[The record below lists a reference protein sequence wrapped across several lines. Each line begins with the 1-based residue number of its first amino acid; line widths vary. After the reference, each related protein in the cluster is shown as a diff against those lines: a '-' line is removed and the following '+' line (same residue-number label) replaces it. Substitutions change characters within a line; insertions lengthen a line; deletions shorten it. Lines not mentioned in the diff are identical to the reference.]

1 MRNSVSPMESR
12 SDLFTKINKL
22 INIAAITVYLSS
34 FEAIAIF
41 GGKSAR
47 VDGLSFERACI
58 GAAPRRRISSDMH
71 V

>member
-1 MRNSVSPMESR
+1 M
-12 SDLFTKINKL
+12 
-22 INIAAITVYLSS
+22 YLSS

-41 GGKSAR
+41 GGKSPR

-58 GAAPRRRISSDMH
+58 AAGAAAADF